1 MASKSSVVRTAA
13 TNFVNATLNAY
24 KAEVDAVYAKKA
36 GLLSRAQA
44 DLLYMPISYASA
56 APVVTVPGNAND
68 NWLSV
73 NPDGTYDI
81 DITRNIT
88 NAVYALAWVGA
99 PYNTTPV
106 EILPDEN
113 SDFRFQ
119 FNGVI
124 QQGVADTKFDV
135 HVTLFSPD
143 GLITHYKF
151 ESGNVN
157 ATDYAPKIPAGQD
170 VSIPISISYTSAN
183 GTSHFD
189 SLRAVFTTPSISAV
203 TNATTVSYLVEA
215 VDVYGNK
222 VQSNNIVALPT
233 SDIEAVLDTSSVQ
246 AFQRRVTFS
255 VRVKA
260 TYSNFFGS
268 VSVENSV
275 PTSNAYT
282 EIAQTAALLFTSA
295 NLGVSYTTTAVTGT
309 VNGDLLQAT
318 VPMYLPVTDTTLT
331 LTQSGTTAIVASGAR
346 ELYTGVEYTCLIPL
360 SYDWNLGVSQAGI
373 TGSMGA
379 NTPDNLYRSFKFTAS
394 GMGVYTLHPTP
405 VSGTGTST
413 VTPLRIPV
421 CTRPKYNLQAV
432 TSGTIYF
439 KKDQTTS
446 VSSAVSSTS
455 ITSTADSYI
464 VKLRPSIASI
474 DLTPIK
480 NSTASVT
487 GIITL
492 VNDKGVQSVIDQSAL
507 SMSSITVP
515 DLVQTTSS
523 MTLLSGYVD
532 MSVQSNFVRITATT
546 LTATDAYGNGLNSTN
561 AVESDTTTNPGTRI
575 WFAPQFNAFEDW
587 EISFVGTYGGFHAGV
602 SDLSLAEVNAIGNVH
617 SAATYFAF
625 KAWGSAIYPFYKYG
639 ATSANG
645 TTASAPNKYSFRLK
659 HTASTRTVQ
668 WYKDG
673 AGTYPATTQIYTH
686 TYPAGSLNGKTF
698 RFGLTPPLSSPTSN
712 GILNGLISRLS
723 ITPTPTVTTAPAPAP
738 VVNGQFAFGTSTAG
752 VDSITLTG
760 LQYSG
765 GDSYVYVQPTT
776 PTKLTYAQART
787 NAVQI
792 SGNQYTIAGLA
803 SGVQYDVYGL
813 SSGSGGGTT
822 ACITTTVTTVS
833 PTVSFDQVDV
843 AFDYYGATGTGA
855 YTNKPTATVKFSTV
869 PTTSPVPYVY
879 MTVKAVPSTTTYTDL
894 ASTTPVIG
902 GTSVSYSFPNLEYGT
917 TYTVYACAKRVD
929 SSTTNGADTSVIS
942 KQFTTPTSEV
952 QLPGVLQVDP
962 TQQSGKRMHLLL
974 AASDVPQRLKVVVD
988 STIRGYASNYSYRTE
1003 NLIYE
1008 TGAGSRLI
1016 KCGLIIGTSNVWYYN
1031 GNEAYP
1037 YGYSSYPSEEVIR
1050 TLTGRHTLVSYYDFV
1065 AKTYELKIFDTANTM
1080 IYQQKRAITGQPQ
1093 PGSFPMVFSTLFGDE
1108 KTFLANILLHSI
1120 KAYKVSGP

>member
-215 VDVYGNK
+215 MDVYGNK
-222 VQSNNIVALPT
+222 LQSSNIVALST
-233 SDIEAVLDTSSVQ
+233 SDFEAVLDTSSVQ
-246 AFQRRVTFS
+246 AFQRRVAFS

-282 EIAQTAALLFTSA
+282 EIAQTAVLLFTST
-295 NLGVSYTTTAVTGT
+295 NLAISSSTSAVTAA
-309 VNGDLLQAT
+309 VNGDLIQAT
-318 VPMYLPVTDTTLT
+318 IPMYQPVPNTTLT
-331 LTQSGTTAIVASGAR
+331 LTQSNDSAFVSSGPS
-346 ELYTGVEYTCLIPL
+346 ELYTGVEYTCMIPV
-360 SYDWNLGVSQAGI
+360 SYDWVLGQTSQAGF
-373 TGSMGA
+373 TGAMSAMSTDGQYK
-379 NTPDNLYRSFKFTAS
+379 TFKFTA
-394 GMGVYTLHPTP
+394 GVAGVYALQPIP
-405 VSGTGTST
+405 SSGSGTSS
-413 VTPLRIPV
+413 VKALNIPV
-421 CTRPKYNLQAV
+421 CTRPKYQLQNGTSV
-432 TSGTIYF
+432 SGTLYF

-446 VSSAVSSTS
+446 VSTP
-455 ITSTADSYI
+455 ITSVSIKTENSSYI
-464 VKLRPSIASI
+464 VKMRPTVTSLDFTEIKNSIASVAASI
-474 DLTPIK
+474 
-480 NSTASVT
+480 TA
-487 GIITL
+487 
-492 VNDKGVQSVIDQSAL
+492 VNDKGVQSTIDQSAV
-507 SMSSITVP
+507 SMSSLTIP
-515 DLVQTTSS
+515 DLTVATDTWSFVVKELSKGANLEFTELSWNKTPALSDSMLTMTSTPSYHNGNLSYSVGKQALFNGDLTEISGTVRWFSTQYAVNTKLFTLQTPASTGSVTFTISYHRQKYRPGLFILKNGVQVYADSALPAGTETSPFTFSYTTS
-523 MTLLSGYVD
+523 
-532 MSVQSNFVRITATT
+532 
-546 LTATDAYGNGLNSTN
+546 
-561 AVESDTTTNPGTRI
+561 
-575 WFAPQFNAFEDW
+575 
-587 EISFVGTYGGFHAGV
+587 
-602 SDLSLAEVNAIGNVH
+602 
-617 SAATYFAF
+617 
-625 KAWGSAIYPFYKYG
+625 
-639 ATSANG
+639 
-645 TTASAPNKYSFRLK
+645 TASAPPQ
-659 HTASTRTVQ
+659 ST
-668 WYKDG
+668 
-673 AGTYPATTQIYTH
+673 P
-686 TYPAGSLNGKTF
+686 S
-698 RFGLTPPLSSPTSN
+698 
-712 GILNGLISRLS
+712 
-723 ITPTPTVTTAPAPAP
+723 TPTP
-738 VVNGQFAFGTSTAG
+738 VNGQFAFGTTTAG
-752 VDSITLTG
+752 VDSIALTG

-776 PTKLTYAQART
+776 PTKLTYAQAIT
-787 NAVQI
+787 DAVQI

-942 KQFTTPTSEV
+942 KQFTTPASEV
-952 QLPGVLQVDP
+952 LLPGTVQTDP
-962 TQQSGKRMHLLL
+962 THFKKVQLIL
-974 AASDVPQRLKVVVD
+974 AAADVPQRLKVVID
-988 STIRGYASNYSYRTE
+988 TTIRAYSSIYGYAARNHVR
-1003 NLIYE
+1003 E
-1008 TGAGSRLI
+1008 TGADSRLGQ
-1016 KCGLIIGTSNVWYYN
+1016 CGVYVTGGTSGANLYF
-1031 GNEAYP
+1031 YP
-1037 YGYSSYPSEEVIR
+1037 GWGQYSDTV
-1050 TLTGRHTLVSYYDFV
+1050 TNTMLNKLTGRHTLVSYYDFIS
-1065 AKTYELKIFDTANTM
+1065 KTYEFKLYDVTNTLIFY
-1080 IYQQKRAITGQPQ
+1080 YQGNITGNPQ
-1093 PGSFPMVFSTLFGDE
+1093 PGKFPVICDAHNGDE
-1108 KTFLANILLHSI
+1108 NDPLVNNLLHSI